1 MTNRNGHLLRDTLLE
16 GELEATNHRFQKRPG
31 KQWTHLSD
39 GVLTRSQIDYVL
51 VRRKWR
57 SSIKNTEPCNSFNS
71 LGSDHRAVLSTVKL
85 SLRKSKSPPRVTRY
99 NFGHLKPDQELQ
111 MKYGVEVRNRLYS
124 ALLSE
129 EQLDLGFTNDV
140 TTKYG
145 KFIEAVKYANRKH
158 LPHKPKKRY
167 DDPANDPRVE
177 EARRKLFVAKETY
190 HLDPC
195 EDNRQT
201 VAEEKDTLS
210 ACYRTVEEELLKQKI
225 RKAENVA
232 DRCNNLRRVV
242 ILSVGERRS
251 HVVF

>member
-85 SLRKSKSPPRVTRY
+85 SLRKSKSPPRVTLY
-99 NFGHLKPDQELQ
+99 DFGHLKTDQELQ
-111 MKYGVEVRNRLYS
+111 MKYGVEVRNRYS

-177 EARRKLFVAKETY
+177 GARLLEENCLLPRRPTIWILVKTP
-190 HLDPC
+190 D
-195 EDNRQT
+195 RQLPRRR
-201 VAEEKDTLS
+201 TLS
-210 ACYRTVEEELLKQKI
+210 LHAIVLW
-225 RKAENVA
+225 
-232 DRCNNLRRVV
+232 
-242 ILSVGERRS
+242 RRS
-251 HVVF
+251 CLNRK